1 MVEQRRKNED
11 EIKGKKWRIKRGEK
25 KREEGREEI
34 AVGRKNE
41 DEIKGKKWRIKRG
54 EKKREEGREEIAEW
68 LEVRRNEMR
77 RETR

>member
-25 KREEGREEI
+25 KREEGREER
-34 AVGRKNE
+34 V
-41 DEIKGKKWRIKRG
+41 
-54 EKKREEGREEIAEW
+54 EW
-68 LEVRRNEMR
+68 LELRSDEMR